1 MLKEGISIAIIGT
14 RGIPNNYGGFEQFA
28 EYLSVGLVQR
38 GCKVTVYNS
47 HSHPFQ
53 DKTWNGVD
61 IVHCNDPE
69 NKYGTIGQFIYDFN
83 CILDTRRKSYDII
96 LQLGY
101 TSSSIWWRLL
111 PKRKTIITTNM
122 DGLEWKRTKF
132 SKPTQLFL
140 RFAEKLAIKHS
151 DYLISDSIGIQK
163 HISDSYGMESTYIP
177 YGSHVFSNPSQDML
191 RKYNLVAYEYNMLI
205 ARLEPENSIE
215 LILDGVVT
223 SKKKSIFL
231 VIGNHKTK
239 YGEYLKYKF
248 KNNSNI
254 VFLGGIYDIEVLNN
268 MRYYSNIYFHGHT
281 VGGTNP
287 SLLEAM
293 GSSSLIC
300 AQDNIFNKSILK
312 KDAYYFKTIANVSKL
327 IDSVYK
333 NKEVNKIENNL
344 KKINKTYSWK
354 VITDQ
359 YLRHFKEILN
369 TNS

>member
-177 YGSHVFSNPSQDML
+177 YGSHVFSNPSQDVIKKFL
-191 RKYNLVAYEYNMLI
+191 RDYEKWNFEQYVQISSTDFPDPTYEIIDEVYIIKYKVYINQQPIGLPLDHVSTLKDTFEFWEAQ
-205 ARLEPENSIE
+205 E
-215 LILDGVVT
+215 LKTNNQKAKMTFEITKLRHEANVWVTWVVRDMGEGVLGHAHLGKGVVEVALGDYSCDGSFQLYDVET
-223 SKKKSIFL
+223 VEQIMTHELGHSIGL
-231 VIGNHKTK
+231 MHTNDK
-239 YGEYLKYKF
+239 E
-248 KNNSNI
+248 NI
-254 VFLGGIYDIEVLNN
+254 MYPSMTPHYAYCLLN
-268 MRYYSNIYFHGHT
+268 
-281 VGGTNP
+281 
-287 SLLEAM
+287 
-293 GSSSLIC
+293 
-300 AQDNIFNKSILK
+300 
-312 KDAYYFKTIANVSKL
+312 
-327 IDSVYK
+327 
-333 NKEVNKIENNL
+333 
-344 KKINKTYSWK
+344 
-354 VITDQ
+354 
-359 YLRHFKEILN
+359 
-369 TNS
+369 